1 MFNIYIS
8 YMIKCKRDIV
18 KEMEK
23 FAKEA
28 NVSEK
33 EIEKLIKTAREEGIA
48 EKMHRCNIDI
58 F

>member
-1 MFNIYIS
+1 
-8 YMIKCKRDIV
+8 MIKCKRDIV